1 MVRSKIKFTLLKV
14 WSKLRKLV
22 LGRHVVGVQYKT
34 DNGLILAPIG
44 DVAIGKH
51 LGFNGGWNLDEINML
66 SELIDSGD
74 TIYFLG
80 AHIGTLAVPIARKCQ
95 QVIAYEANPDNF
107 TFLNWNIAINQ
118 LKSVRTFNLAVG
130 DCKREVSFYKNKIN
144 SGGSKIKPI
153 KENFLY
159 SYDNPEKITVPM
171 IDLDSHILSENMSY
185 PDCIIMDIE
194 GAEFFALKGMQE
206 SLQHCRI
213 LYMEY
218 VPHHLSHV
226 SSTSNK
232 ELMDLIIHNF
242 TIVKF
247 NTLKREIDISTST
260 HELMDLLDDLYNKG
274 KSDDLLFLK

>member
-1 MVRSKIKFTLLKV
+1 MVTSRLKFAFLKG
-14 WSKLRKLV
+14 WSRIRKLV
-22 LGRHVVGVQYKT
+22 LGPHVVGIQYKT
-34 DNGLILAPIG
+34 DNGLILAPID

-51 LGFNGGWNLDEINML
+51 LGFNGGWNVEEVNKL
-66 SELIDSGD
+66 SALISSEDVV
-74 TIYFLG
+74 YFLG
-80 AHIGTLAVPIARKCQ
+80 AHIGTLVVPIARKCQ

-107 TFLNWNIAINQ
+107 TFLNRNILINQ

-130 DCKREVSFYKNKIN
+130 DCKRDVSFYKNKIN

-153 KENFLY
+153 KDNFIY
-159 SYDNPEKITVPM
+159 NYDNPENIAVPM
-171 IDLDSHILSENMSY
+171 IDLDSHILSENMPY

-194 GAEFFALKGMQE
+194 GAEFYALKGMQV
-206 SLQHCRI
+206 SIQHCKM

-232 ELMDLIIHNF
+232 ELMDLIIRNF
-242 TIVKF
+242 TIVQF
-247 NTLKREIDISTST
+247 NTLKREINISTST
-260 HELMDLLDDLYNKG
+260 HELMDLLDDLYNTG

>member
-1 MVRSKIKFTLLKV
+1 MISRLKFAFLKGWYRVRKI
-14 WSKLRKLV
+14 V
-22 LGRHVVGVQYKT
+22 LGRHSVGIQYKT
-34 DNGLILAPIG
+34 ENGLILAPID

-51 LGFNGGWNLDEINML
+51 LGFNRGWNVEEVSKL
-66 SELIDSGD
+66 SALIGSEDAV
-74 TIYFLG
+74 YFLG
-80 AHIGTLAVPIARKCQ
+80 AHIGTLVVPIARKCK

-107 TFLNWNIAINQ
+107 TFLNWNIVINQ
-118 LKSVRTFNLAVG
+118 LQTVRTFNLAVG
-130 DCKREVSFYKNKIN
+130 DCKREVNFYKNKIN

-159 SYDNPEKITVPM
+159 SYDDPEKITVPM

-226 SSTSNK
+226 SSTSNN

>member
-1 MVRSKIKFTLLKV
+1 MRSKIKFTLLKV

-34 DNGLILAPIG
+34 DNGLILAPID

-51 LGFNGGWNLDEINML
+51 LGFNGGWNVEEVNKL
-66 SELIDSGD
+66 SALISSEDVV
-74 TIYFLG
+74 YFLG
-80 AHIGTLAVPIARKCQ
+80 AHIGTLVVPIARKCQ

-107 TFLNWNIAINQ
+107 TFLNRNILINQ

-130 DCKREVSFYKNKIN
+130 DCKRDVSFYKNKIN

-153 KENFLY
+153 KDNFIY
-159 SYDNPEKITVPM
+159 NYDNPENIAVPM
-171 IDLDSHILSENMSY
+171 IDLDSHILSENMPY

-194 GAEFFALKGMQE
+194 GAEFYALKGMQV
-206 SLQHCRI
+206 SIQHCKM

-232 ELMDLIIHNF
+232 ELMDLIIRNF
-242 TIVKF
+242 TIVQF
-247 NTLKREIDISTST
+247 NTLKREINISTST
-260 HELMDLLDDLYNKG
+260 HELMDLLDDLYNTG